1 MSRAA
6 AIALLGLVL
15 ALTAA
20 AFGAQ
25 GLYVPGIGLMV
36 LGAGAAAWVR
46 VAAAGAAIAR
56 APLPAQVVEGDPVD
70 VRIEI
75 RSGPAGLPGGEV
87 VDPALVA
94 PAVLRPTGEALR
106 RLRGAVRFARRGPR
120 HIAPPELALA
130 DPLGLARRGIAGGRA
145 DEVLVLPRVEPVRAA
160 GGGGLERAGI
170 GRAHRL
176 EEAIEVDGLRPYR
189 DGAPASRI
197 HWPAV
202 ARGHGLVERRLRAE
216 SEERP
221 LVVLDSAGNPGEEAL
236 DAAVRAAASL
246 SRALAAAG
254 GCDLLLPGDR
264 RALALDAD
272 LSGWPAAHARLA
284 MVEAAARGPWLRG
297 ALRRGALL
305 YVSARPLERLPAG
318 AAAIAAGPAL
328 LVFPGGTPAGRV
340 VLEVA
345 GCRGYAARRDARR
358 RSPATEVAA

>member
-1 MSRAA
+1 MRRAA
-6 AIALLGLVL
+6 GTALLGLVL

-20 AFGAQ
+20 VFGAQ
-25 GLYVPGIGLMV
+25 GLYVPGIGLLV
-36 LGAGAAAWVR
+36 LAAGAVAWVR
-46 VAAAGAAIAR
+46 AAASGAAIDR
-56 APLPAQVVEGDPVD
+56 APLPDQVVEGDPLEVT
-70 VRIEI
+70 IEV
-75 RSGPAGLPGGEV
+75 RSGAAGLPGGEV
-87 VDPALVA
+87 VDPALGAPVA
-94 PAVLRPTGEALR
+94 LRATGEALR
-106 RLRGAVRFARRGPR
+106 RVRGTVRFARRGPR
-120 HIAPPELALA
+120 HIDPPELALA
-130 DPLGLARRGIAGGRA
+130 DPLELAVRRLRGGRA
-145 DEVLVLPRVEPVRAA
+145 DELLVLPRVEPVRSA

-176 EEAIEVDGLRPYR
+176 EEAIEIDGLRPYR

-221 LVVLDSAGNPGEEAL
+221 LVVLDSAGEPAEEAL

-272 LSGWPAAHARLA
+272 LSSWPAAHARLA
-284 MVEAAARGPWLRG
+284 MVAPAPRGPWLRG
-297 ALRRGALL
+297 GVRRGALI
-305 YVSARPLERLPAG
+305 YVAARRLERLPAS

-328 LVFPGGTPAGRV
+328 LVLPGEAPAGRPV
-340 VLEVA
+340 FEVA
-345 GCRGYAARRDARR
+345 GCHAYAARRDARR
-358 RSPATEVAA
+358 RAPEAEAAA